1 MVLYIDM
8 DDCIVNLSKAV
19 IDEMNREFN
28 MNYNYLENSNYWW
41 LDTGKHQSYFEE
53 VLCRQ

>member
-8 DDCIVNLSKAV
+8 DDCIVNLSKSV

-28 MNYNYLENSNYWW
+28 MNYDYLEN
-41 LDTGKHQSYFEE
+41 
-53 VLCRQ
+53 